1 MRKIFVDLEMCPIP
15 KEYAAEMEICKLET
29 IEIGAVV
36 LDEEGSELSSF
47 KEYVKPD
54 YAVEI
59 PRSIEKLTGIHYS
72 TVQEAAS
79 FREVLQRFIDWC
91 GDMDYTIF
99 SWSDNDLLQIL
110 QETALKEIPDT
121 SQLSYMYHHWKDFQ
135 KEYCELF
142 PMDHVMSLK
151 KAVNYCGL
159 EFKGRAHDGLND
171 ARATADL
178 YRAIHDKETFERFQE
193 KVLDCF
199 KPKSISH
206 TLADLFDFSAFQT
219 ALSGT

>member
-15 KEYAAEMEICKLET
+15 KEYAAEKELCKLET
-29 IEIGAVV
+29 IEIGAVM
-36 LDEEGSELSSF
+36 LDEEGTELASF
-47 KEYVKPD
+47 KEYIKPA

-59 PRSIEKLTGIHYS
+59 PRHIEKLTGIHYS
-72 TVQEAAS
+72 TVEDAAS
-79 FREVLQRFIDWC
+79 FREVLQRFAEWC

-110 QETALKEIPDT
+110 QETALKGISDT
-121 SQLSYMYHHWKDFQ
+121 PQLSYMYHHWKDFQ
-135 KEYCELF
+135 QEYCELF
-142 PMDHVMSLK
+142 PMDHVMSLE
-151 KAVNYCGL
+151 KAMNYCGL

-178 YRAIHDKETFERFQE
+178 YRAIHDEESFEEFQK

-199 KPKSISH
+199 RPKSISH
-206 TLADLFDFSAFQT
+206 TMEDLFDFSAFST
-219 ALSGT
+219 ALAGA